1 MLYIITKHENKYT
14 GLPKVLTHLEAAPDG
29 DYEITIKKRRKTR
42 TNDQNRYMCGV
53 VYTTLLKGL
62 QDAGWEL
69 TNTEQVH
76 KFFLKHIATEQIIN
90 KHTGEVVSIPSSTT
104 DMDTVTFT
112 AYLEQLKDFAIE
124 FLNIE
129 IPEPEINF

>member
-1 MLYIITKHENKYT
+1 MLYIISKHANKYS
-14 GLPKVLTHLEAAPDG
+14 GLPKVLIYLETAPDG

-42 TNDQNRYMCGV
+42 TSDQNRYMWGV

-69 TNTEQVH
+69 TDTEQVH
-76 KFFLKHIATEQIIN
+76 KFFLEHFATEQIIN

-112 AYLEQLKDFAIE
+112 AYLDQLKDFAIE

-129 IPEPEINF
+129 IPEPEKG